1 MTRRARL
8 AVLLALVVAVVLWL
22 TACAPPDAATS
33 PGYVSGDG
41 AVTEWAVGSRP
52 GPLQLSGVDLNG
64 NAVNLADF
72 RGQVVVV
79 TTWYAGCPPC
89 RAEAP
94 DLVALD
100 ALDGVSVL
108 GVNTRD
114 DVDTAKAFERT
125 FSVTYPSLNGA
136 DGTAIAALQGLVAV
150 RAVPTALII
159 DPDGYVAARSVGRIE
174 PSTLRSLV
182 DAAGKVSGAS
192 TGPTAESLAGPTARS
207 NASAATAASA
217 PGASG

>member
-8 AVLLALVVAVVLWL
+8 AVLLAIVIAVVLWL
-22 TACAPPDAATS
+22 VACAPPDANTS

-41 AVTEWAVGSRP
+41 AVTEWAAGSRP
-52 GPLQLSGVDLNG
+52 GPLALSGVDLNG
-64 NAVNLADF
+64 KAVNLADF

-136 DGTAIAALQGLVAV
+136 DGTAIAALQELVAV

-159 DPDGYVAARSVGRIE
+159 DPNGYVAARSVGRIE

-182 DAAGKVSGAS
+182 DAAGNAAGEPTSEATGATSGAARAGAGAS
-192 TGPTAESLAGPTARS
+192 AGP
-207 NASAATAASA
+207 SAGGS
-217 PGASG
+217 S